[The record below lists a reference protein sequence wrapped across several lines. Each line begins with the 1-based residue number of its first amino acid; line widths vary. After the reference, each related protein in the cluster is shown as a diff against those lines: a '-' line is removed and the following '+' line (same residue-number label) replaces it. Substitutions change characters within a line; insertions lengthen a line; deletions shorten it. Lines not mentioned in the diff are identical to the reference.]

1 MERSKQEDSPLG
13 LSFLPGIIMQ
23 KHLRKLNFQTD
34 VPEKKELARRA
45 AVFYKLLVDFYGAD
59 RLILK
64 AIKLDAL
71 TLVRSRQLE
80 KKVLGL
86 QRIVLEDP
94 TLPLLSNAGDL
105 AGILDQL
112 EEKTAE
118 LFARRSVEESIE
130 QKINTKLQERHDEYI
145 SEVKRQL
152 LKEEG
157 GPENPQTLKKY
168 AQLEKMCSKGL
179 NRSVMEFLRPA
190 ALAEIVGQIQGMRA
204 LMSRLSSPFPQH
216 ILIYGPPGVGKT
228 AAARLALEGAKKMPQ
243 TSFTESA
250 PFVEIDATTLR
261 WDPRGITNPLIGSV
275 HDPIYQG
282 ARRELSDGG
291 VPEPKPGLV
300 TEAHSGVLFIDEIGE
315 MDLQLQ
321 SKLLKVMEDKWVK
334 FESAYYDPADPQ
346 VPKYIKKLFAEGA
359 PADFVL
365 IGATTRAPHEISP
378 ALRSRCSAIYFDP
391 LSPMDIKSIVENAA
405 EKLGVTLQAG
415 ATPLICRYTSEGRQ
429 AVNIV
434 ADAYGL
440 ALYNGGGSQEEVS
453 VVIDEE
459 IVKEVIQNNRLI
471 PLKPPD
477 TENSPQVGKV
487 YGLAAAAFR
496 GSVLE
501 IEALAFPA
509 AQPGRGTVRFNEAA
523 GKMARDSV
531 FNATSVLQNITGVE
545 ISDYDLHFNV
555 VGGGSVDGPSAGT
568 ALFLALYSAVRQIPL
583 RQDMAVSGELSLQ
596 GKVKPVGG
604 LTEKLYGARVAGIR
618 NIILP
623 QGNSGDLPVSL
634 AEVDIC
640 YVDNVRELL
649 EIALVGGRVDD

>member
-1 MERSKQEDSPLG
+1 
-13 LSFLPGIIMQ
+13 MQ
-23 KHLRKLNFQTD
+23 KHLRKLNYLTD
-34 VPEKKELARRA
+34 VSEKRELARRA

-94 TLPLLSNAGDL
+94 TLPLLTHAGDVS
-105 AGILDQL
+105 GILDQL

-130 QKINTKLQERHDEYI
+130 QKINSKLQERHDEYV

-152 LKEEG
+152 LKEEA

-168 AQLEKMCSKGL
+168 AQLEKMCSQGL

-190 ALAEIVGQIQGMRA
+190 ALDEIVGQIQGMRA

-216 ILIYGPPGVGKT
+216 VLIYGPPGVGKT
-228 AAARLALEGAKKMPQ
+228 AAARLALEGAKKLPH
-243 TSFTESA
+243 TSFAQKA
-250 PFVEIDATTLR
+250 PFIEIDATTLR

-346 VPKYIKKLFAEGA
+346 VPKYIQKLFAEGA

-365 IGATTRAPHEISP
+365 VGATTRAPHEISP

-391 LSPMDIKSIVENAA
+391 LSPNDIKNIVENAA
-405 EKLGVTLQAG
+405 VKLGVTLQA
-415 ATPLICRYTSEGRQ
+415 AAAALICRYTSEGRQ
-429 AVNIV
+429 AVNIL

-440 ALYNGGGSQEEVS
+440 ALYSGGEKQEEVS

-471 PLKPPD
+471 PLKPPG
-477 TENSPQVGKV
+477 EEKAPHLVGKV

-501 IEALAFPA
+501 IEALAFSA
-509 AQPGRGTVRFNEAA
+509 TQPGKGKVRFNEAA

-531 FNATSVLQNITGVE
+531 FNATSVLQNITGLEV
-545 ISDYDLHFNV
+545 SDYDLHFNV
-555 VGGGSVDGPSAGT
+555 VGGGSVDGPSAGA
-568 ALFLALYSAVRQIPL
+568 ALFLALYSAIRQIPL
-583 RQDMAVSGELSLQ
+583 RQDIAVSGELSLQ

-604 LTEKLYGARVAGIR
+604 LTEKLYGARVAGIK
-618 NIILP
+618 NVILP
-623 QGNSGDLPVSL
+623 QGNSGELPASL
-634 AEVDIC
+634 AEVDVC
-640 YVDNVRELL
+640 YVDNIQELL
-649 EIALVGGRVDD
+649 EKALVGGDGDD